1 MKKYLTIGA
10 LALAFAAILVSCGSP
25 VFTDAALAAADEGV
39 RTTTLSA
46 ASTAAPEA
54 DEGRYIVVYKEKP
67 TAAARAAVAARGA
80 RIEREFKIVN
90 AAAVRVANKDV
101 VEALR
106 ADPNVAYVEPDYKR
120 YALGETIPWG
130 VTAVKA
136 PQAWTSSTGAGIKVA
151 VIDTGIDYNHPDLAA
166 NYAGGYD
173 FVNKDSDPFDDNG
186 HGTHCSGTIGAITNN
201 GLGVAS
207 VAYNVD
213 LYALKVLNAE
223 GSGYSTD
230 ILAAVDW
237 AVDNGMDIASMSLG
251 GGSYSATENTAYTN
265 AVNSGLFVICATGND
280 GATTISYPAG
290 YAATFAVGAVDSTLT
305 VADFSNRGTGIDVV
319 APGVNVLSTVPRG
332 TGTVANVTYGT
343 STLAADAMEF
353 SPTGNITGKAIYC
366 GIGDSAAA
374 FPPTVVGNI
383 ALIQRGTVSFVDKV
397 NNAMAAGAKGVIIYN
412 NVAGPFTGTLGAAGS
427 YVPSVSMSME
437 DGEFLKSLAGP
448 TVTLYIGPWD
458 YAYFDGTSMATPH
471 ASAVAALVKGANP
484 ALSVTQMKDILRST
498 AADLG
503 TSGYDTTYGYGIV
516 NAQAAVVAAL
526 NPADPGDPV
535 TETFTGTLA
544 KRKSVTRTFAVA
556 GGVFSASLSWTPT
569 TVPLTMKLYNPSG
582 ALVAQGT
589 TSLSYDTGSGGSY
602 RLTISNGSSRYSASY
617 TLNATYLK

>member
-1 MKKYLTIGA
+1 MKKYLTLGA

-25 VFTDAALAAADEGV
+25 VFSDADLAAADEGV
-39 RTTTLSA
+39 RISA
-46 ASTAAPEA
+46 LAAAPADGA

-67 TAAARAAVAARGA
+67 TAAARAAVTARGA
-80 RIEREFKIVN
+80 RIEREFEIVN

-136 PQAWTSSTGAGIKVA
+136 PQAWATSTGEAVKVA
-151 VIDTGIDYNHPDLAA
+151 VIDTGIDYGHPDLAA
-166 NYAGGYD
+166 NYKGGYD

-186 HGTHCSGTIGAITNN
+186 HGTHCSGTIGAITGND
-201 GLGVAS
+201 LGVAS
-207 VAYNVD
+207 VAYDVD
-213 LYALKVLNAE
+213 LYALKVLGAD

-237 AVDNGMDIASMSLG
+237 AVKNGMHIASMSLG
-251 GGSYSATENTAYTN
+251 GGSYSTTENTAYTN
-265 AVNSGLFVICATGND
+265 AVNAGLFVICATGND

-305 VADFSNRGTGIDVV
+305 KASFSNSGTGIDVV

-332 TGTVANVTYGT
+332 TGTIASVTYGT

-353 SPTGNITGKAIYC
+353 SPTGTVTGKAIYC

-374 FPPTVVGNI
+374 FPSTVAGNI
-383 ALIQRGTVSFVDKV
+383 ALIQRGTISFADKV
-397 NNAMAAGAKGVIIYN
+397 TNAMAAGAKGVIIYN
-412 NVAGPFTGTLGAAGS
+412 NVSGIFTGTLGAAGAWI
-427 YVPSVSMSME
+427 PSVSMSME
-437 DGEFLKSLAGP
+437 DGEYLKSLNGP
-448 TVTLYIGPWD
+448 TVTLSIGPWD

-471 ASAVAALVKGANP
+471 VSAVAALVKGANP
-484 ALSVTQMKDILRST
+484 ALTVAQMKDILRST
-498 AADLG
+498 ATDLG
-503 TSGYDTTYGYGIV
+503 ASGYDTLYGYGIV
-516 NAQAAVVAAL
+516 NAQSAVSAAV
-526 NPADPGDPV
+526 NPPDPADPV
-535 TETFTGTLA
+535 TEVFTGTLA
-544 KRKSVTRTFAVA
+544 KRKSVTYTFAVA
-556 GGVFSASLSWTPT
+556 GGVFSAKLAWSPT

-582 ALVAQGT
+582 LLVASGT
-589 TSLSYDTGSGGSY
+589 TALSYDTGSGGSY
-602 RLTISNGSSRYSASY
+602 KLTITNGSSKYSATY
-617 TLNATYLK
+617 TLTATYLK